1 MKYNI
6 YTSSEVYLLTQELLT
21 KQVNASTVL
30 YLSGGSTPKHLYEL
44 ITQEKIFHPGA
55 VAMIDE
61 RFGEKWHENSNELMM
76 KESGLLDYLKKE
88 HIPFHPIL
96 QSPRHPVLDT
106 GSMSSLDSRIRGN
119 DNLPIDEMTNA
130 YDKTLRTLHAQYPRH
145 IALLGIGADGHIA
158 GLKGQNS
165 KGKIHNSQLNS
176 SSQLVISYNDIGGM
190 GERITQTFLALSM
203 MDEIVVLVLGEEKRK
218 ALELMKTE
226 GSESEIP
233 ARFLM
238 RDTIAEK
245 VTIITDQ
252 TV

>member
-1 MKYNI
+1 MNWI
-6 YTSSEVYLLTQELLT
+6 LSQNSSDALDKTYQIVQGVA
-21 KQVNASTVL
+21 KRDTVL
-30 YLSGGSTPKHLYEL
+30 YLSGGNTPKPLYER
-44 ITQEKIFHPGA
+44 ISQENSVLPGA
-55 VAMIDE
+55 VGMIDE
-61 RFGEKWHENSNELMM
+61 RFGKKWHENSNELMM
-76 KESGLLDYLKKE
+76 KESGLLGYLE
-88 HIPFHPIL
+88 QNDIRFHPIL
-96 QSPRHPVLDT
+96 TDKPREETAEV
-106 GSMSSLDSRIRGN
+106 
-119 DNLPIDEMTNA
+119 
-130 YDKTLRTLHAQYPRH
+130 YDQTIRTLHAQYPKH
-145 IALLGIGADGHIA
+145 VALLGIGVDGHIA

-165 KGKIHNSQLNS
+165 KGKIQNSQLNS

-203 MDEIVVLVLGEEKRK
+203 MDEIVVLVLGDEKKK

-238 RDTIAEK
+238 RDTISEK

>member
-1 MKYNI
+1 MKFIPFTSYEITAEFI
-6 YTSSEVYLLTQELLT
+6 YTRIDSR
-21 KQVNASTVL
+21 AVL
-30 YLSGGSTPKHLYEL
+30 YLSGGNTPKPLYEL
-44 ITQEKIFHPGA
+44 ISHDRALQAGA
-55 VAMIDE
+55 VGMVDE
-61 RFGEKWHENSNELMM
+61 RFGPRWHENSNEKMM
-76 KESGLLDYLKKE
+76 KETGLLEYLE
-88 HIPFHPIL
+88 QREIPFHPIL
-96 QSPRHPVLDT
+96 T
-106 GSMSSLDSRIRGN
+106 GKNR
-119 DNLPIDEMTNA
+119 EETTQA

-145 IALLGIGADGHIA
+145 VALLGIGADGHIA

-203 MDEIVVLVLGEEKRK
+203 MDEIVVLVLGDEKKK

-226 GSESEIP
+226 GSEEEIP